1 MPATQ
6 RKPKPATLHTR
17 METKLG
23 LTNLATDHDL
33 ARAVEQRLP
42 TASLDA
48 LTASG
53 ITGEEVN
60 ALIIPRRTL
69 VHRKARSERLT
80 SDESDRAVR
89 LARITSM
96 AEEIFGADD
105 RAARWLRKPKTR
117 FEGQTPMQM
126 LQTESGARLIEQML
140 LQLEHGMVA

>member
-1 MPATQ
+1 
-6 RKPKPATLHTR
+6 
-17 METKLG
+17 MEAKLG
-23 LTNLATDHDL
+23 LSKLASDHDL
-33 ARAVEQRLP
+33 AKLVEQRLP

-60 ALIIPRRTL
+60 TLIIPRRTL
-69 VHRKARSERLT
+69 VHRKARSEKLT

-96 AEEIFGADD
+96 AEEIFGAND

-126 LQTESGARLIEQML
+126 LQTESGARLVEQML